1 MFSLKLSKI
10 FFSFFPCW
18 THPATL
24 GLFSIKFFVFF
35 PLLVPPCHIG
45 LIFNANASNLPTFK
59 LFALHSNGKSWGK
72 ITYMNV
78 LEVVSDRI
86 TLFGSVAWLI
96 KVAGIQL
103 VVELVDNGD

>member
-1 MFSLKLSKI
+1 
-10 FFSFFPCW
+10 
-18 THPATL
+18 
-24 GLFSIKFFVFF
+24 
-35 PLLVPPCHIG
+35 
-45 LIFNANASNLPTFK
+45 
-59 LFALHSNGKSWGK
+59 
-72 ITYMNV
+72 MNV